1 MNYLSSG
8 RSPKKLVTVVASGEG
23 NRPFVSFHKGW
34 SSVAGKSMTLE
45 AFGLSCSGCV
55 GFQPSMVSA
64 LEQGFNED

>member
-1 MNYLSSG
+1 M
-8 RSPKKLVTVVASGEG
+8 VASGEG